1 MPSCRRS
8 CRRPHLRTKAHTV
21 YVGIRIALA
30 TGQIFLLFWAI
41 SLLLSIVGVVF
52 YALICVP
59 AKRSVKPVWPL
70 IKYILVFYFFYLLVP
85 LILFLGV
92 LELLYRLKEMALKKK
107 GQRRVFP
114 PLRYFRAKLDQ
125 QHGSWYAKTVGKVF
139 YPLWCFLQMGAFVG
153 RWMAW
158 SGLLKVA
165 GDAYCPKKGPTAAG
179 VYIGVTAGLVMI
191 QSLLSGS
198 WESKLFLSFQI
209 VSNL

>member
-52 YALICVP
+52 YALTCVP
-59 AKRSVKPVWPL
+59 AKRSVKPVWHL

-107 GQRRVFP
+107 G
-114 PLRYFRAKLDQ
+114 
-125 QHGSWYAKTVGKVF
+125 
-139 YPLWCFLQMGAFVG
+139 
-153 RWMAW
+153 
-158 SGLLKVA
+158 
-165 GDAYCPKKGPTAAG
+165 
-179 VYIGVTAGLVMI
+179 
-191 QSLLSGS
+191 
-198 WESKLFLSFQI
+198 
-209 VSNL
+209 